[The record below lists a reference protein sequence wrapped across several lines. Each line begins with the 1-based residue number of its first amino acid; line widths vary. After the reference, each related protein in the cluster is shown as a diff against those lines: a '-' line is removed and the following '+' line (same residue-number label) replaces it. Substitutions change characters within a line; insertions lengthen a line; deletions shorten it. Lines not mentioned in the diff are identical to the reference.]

1 MVIHFLVHVKRLAYL
16 CIIKVKQERT
26 NDMTTQKYNK
36 SEIMKEAH
44 RLYKECKRYGRS
56 FGNCLK
62 QAWASAKNMAML
74 AIQRAAFQK
83 ELEERWRNNNIITTH
98 TGMSSL

>member
-1 MVIHFLVHVKRLAYL
+1 MVILLLVYVRRLTYL
-16 CIIKVKQERT
+16 CIVKVKQERI

-56 FGNCLK
+56 FGDCLR
-62 QAWASAKNMAML
+62 QSWASAKNMVML
-74 AIQRAAFQK
+74 AIQRATFQK
-83 ELEERWRNNNIITTH
+83 E
-98 TGMSSL
+98 